1 MKIIEKSVLS
11 SDKTH
16 YLKGKVYLPEGEI
29 KGYFQIV
36 HGMTEHIGRYHEF
49 MEFLAENGYIAF
61 GYDQLGHGLTA
72 CDSGNLGYIAQ
83 KDGFKLLVQD
93 VAVFYKAMVDDYG
106 KYPYFLMGH
115 SMGSFIV
122 RLAITET
129 VLPNKA
135 IIMGTGGKNPLA
147 DVALTLIKIMKKAK
161 GERHVSKFLDK
172 MAFGSYNNNFKAENN
187 KRSWLTTDS
196 KIWEKYDADPF
207 CNYRFTLSAMHDLIS
222 LNKYSNV
229 KAWDDKIDSKLPL
242 LLVSGDKDPVGENG
256 KAVTKV
262 YETLVSKGKNATL
275 KLYGGARHE
284 ILNEFCKKEVY
295 SDILEFIK

>member
-29 KGYFQIV
+29 KGYFQ
-36 HGMTEHIGRYHEF
+36 
-49 MEFLAENGYIAF
+49 
-61 GYDQLGHGLTA
+61 
-72 CDSGNLGYIAQ
+72 
-83 KDGFKLLVQD
+83 
-93 VAVFYKAMVDDYG
+93 
-106 KYPYFLMGH
+106 
-115 SMGSFIV
+115 
-122 RLAITET
+122 
-129 VLPNKA
+129 
-135 IIMGTGGKNPLA
+135 IMGTGGKNPLA

-187 KRSWLTTDS
+187 RRSWLTTDS

-229 KAWDDKIDSKLPL
+229 KAWYDKIDSKLPL
-242 LLVSGDKDPVGENG
+242 LLVSGDQDPVGENG

-262 YETLVSKGKNATL
+262 YETLVSKGRL
-275 KLYGGARHE
+275 R
-284 ILNEFCKKEVY
+284 CK
-295 SDILEFIK
+295 